1 MPGLQTEKSVVTET
15 HQVLCT
21 GPIMRV
27 TADFPPSAAA
37 VNGSLRIGVIGA
49 DSYVPIPDLIIRAK
63 RPSPF
68 SSVMMIRF

>member
-27 TADFPPSAAA
+27 TAKQACASTAAT
-37 VNGSLRIGVIGA
+37 VGRRETSQEEEQDRITGIQKEGGNE
-49 DSYVPIPDLIIRAK
+49 K
-63 RPSPF
+63 N
-68 SSVMMIRF
+68 